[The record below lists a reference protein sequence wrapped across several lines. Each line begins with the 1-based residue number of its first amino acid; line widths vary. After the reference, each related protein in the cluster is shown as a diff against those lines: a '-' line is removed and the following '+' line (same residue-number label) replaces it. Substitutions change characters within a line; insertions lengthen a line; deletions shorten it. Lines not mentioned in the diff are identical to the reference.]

1 MEKSIIQKL
10 LNEDEGLRL
19 QRLRKIILELDKE
32 TTTEQQHLIEIM
44 CQKYLIEAH
53 LMITNNKIMAL
64 RKNKSLDDIFLYFM
78 DSESLSKRIVR
89 LKKRGP
95 EKPMILLAD
104 KERQTF
110 VSGLFIIEYIFGENL
125 LLEKNEHELLML
137 IYKKITYEMQILKL
151 DEELMKENI
160 EEIDVLVKIVN
171 HIITSIQQR
180 EFYSSCK
187 VSIINL

>member
-1 MEKSIIQKL
+1 
-10 LNEDEGLRL
+10 
-19 QRLRKIILELDKE
+19 
-32 TTTEQQHLIEIM
+32 
-44 CQKYLIEAH
+44 
-53 LMITNNKIMAL
+53 
-64 RKNKSLDDIFLYFM
+64 M
-78 DSESLSKRIVR
+78 DSEALSKRIVR

>member
-19 QRLRKIILELDKE
+19 QRLRKIMLELDKE
-32 TTTEQQHLIEIM
+32 TTPKQQHLIEIM
-44 CQKYLIEAH
+44 CKKYLIEAH
-53 LMITNNKIMAL
+53 LMITNNKIIGL
-64 RKNKSLDDIFLYFM
+64 RKNKSLEDIFLYFM
-78 DSESLSKRIVR
+78 DSEALLKRSVK

-104 KERQTF
+104 KERQMF
-110 VSGLFIIEYIFGENL
+110 VSGLFIIEYIFGENF

-137 IYKKITYEMQILKL
+137 IYKKITYEMQISKL
-151 DEELMKENI
+151 DEELMKESI

-187 VSIINL
+187 VSMINL